1 MKLFLIKALIVTAV
15 GLTMYMG
22 VIMVEED
29 ASKNRNEIVTL
40 NRKINSLEDTLAD
53 VEKELTHVK
62 ILYKALRT
70 TFNNRSL
77 YIDAKIEQKIEDKWK
92 EETATGGLGVL
103 TGGLPIQGDAD
114 VDWFNRLGTCNKLH
128 GVRYD
133 RSFGDSDR

>member
-1 MKLFLIKALIVTAV
+1 MALEKKNNIKLFLIKALIVTAV

-70 TFNNRSL
+70 TVNNRSL
-77 YIDAKIEQKIEDKWK
+77 DIDAKIEQKIEDKWK

-103 TGGLPIQGDAD
+103 TGGLPVQGDAD
-114 VDWFNRLGTCNKLH
+114 VD
-128 GVRYD
+128 
-133 RSFGDSDR
+133 

>member
-1 MKLFLIKALIVTAV
+1 MTRRIDMKLFLIKALIVTAV

-62 ILYKALRT
+62 ILYKAL
-70 TFNNRSL
+70 
-77 YIDAKIEQKIEDKWK
+77 
-92 EETATGGLGVL
+92 

-114 VDWFNRLGTCNKLH
+114 VD
-128 GVRYD
+128 
-133 RSFGDSDR
+133 